1 MFSDIYHSFYYASL
15 IISALT
21 SILVIKK
28 VDAPNYYIIIL
39 ILATLVSE
47 SVAKYIS
54 FQLKGNS
61 NIVYHVF
68 VVVEYGLY
76 CLIFSKLLIQLVF
89 QRGLAASFVLLFFGE
104 VINTVFF
111 QPIRY
116 SNTNMLIIEALL
128 LVIWAL
134 CLFKHIREDISE
146 EQVFKKPEFWFA
158 SAVLVYYSLN
168 TLIWG
173 FHSIKV
179 YNLSHAPLII
189 YDINLLLSGI
199 LYLVFAITV
208 LLNYFRMTRVANG

>member
-1 MFSDIYHSFYYASL
+1 MFSDFYHSFYYVSL

-21 SILVIKK
+21 SVFLIKK
-28 VDAPNYYIIIL
+28 VDAPNFFIAIL

-54 FQLKGNS
+54 FYLKENS

-76 CLIFSKLLIQLVF
+76 CLIFSKLFVQLVF
-89 QRGLAASFVLLFFGE
+89 QRWLVVSFVMLFIGE

-111 QPIRY
+111 QPILF

-134 CLFKHIREDISE
+134 YLFKHIREDISE

-168 TLIWG
+168 ILIWG

-179 YNLSHAPLII
+179 YNMSHAPLII
-189 YDINLLLSGI
+189 YDINLLLSGM
-199 LYLVFAITV
+199 LYLVFAFAV
-208 LLNYFRMTRVANG
+208 LLNYFKRTRLVNG